1 MSGVRGEYD
10 RLADEYDVRWARYVR
25 ESTRGTLS
33 RMEIPGGARVLDLG
47 CGTGVLLAELER
59 LQPGLRLVGVDLSH
73 AMLGRARARLPSSVL
88 LTQASGERL
97 PLPSES
103 RDIVV
108 SVSSMH
114 YWRNAVGVAAEVHRV
129 LRRDGQFVV
138 TDWCRETL
146 AMKAR
151 DLRFRWLDPAHGRT
165 WTRAEAEGLLEG
177 SGFRVEK
184 AARWRIGGRWELMTL
199 VARCG

>member
-1 MSGVRGEYD
+1 
-10 RLADEYDVRWARYVR
+10 
-25 ESTRGTLS
+25 
-33 RMEIPGGARVLDLG
+33 MEIPGGAGVLDLG

-59 LQPGLRLVGVDLSH
+59 LRPGLRLVGVDLSH
-73 AMLGRARARLPSSVL
+73 GMLTRARARLPSSVL
-88 LTQASGERL
+88 LLQAAGEHL
-97 PLPSES
+97 PLPADS
-103 RDIVV
+103 RDVVV

-114 YWRNAVGVAAEVHRV
+114 YWQDAPRVVAEVHRV
-129 LRRDGQFVV
+129 LHGDGRFIV

-165 WTRAEAEGLLEG
+165 WTRAEAAVLLEG
-177 SGFRVEK
+177 AGFRVER
-184 AARWRIGGRWELMTL
+184 AVRWGLDGRWELMTL